1 MKATLLLLPL
11 AALLAACTPVSSPSA
26 STTGGASAQTGDKLQ
41 IVYIAKSSG
50 NPYFTDVD
58 KGFEKAAKDLDF
70 EFTTQAPASADATSQ
85 LPIIKDQIQRGVDV
99 IAISSNSED
108 ALNEVLDEAREKGI
122 IVICVDSD
130 LTGNESHRDA
140 AVFPVDASTV
150 GPSQIELMGEL
161 MGYEGEF
168 AILSATTDAPNQNAW
183 IAGMKETLKDPKY
196 SKMKLVATV
205 YGDDESQ
212 KSSTETEALLT
223 KFPNLKGILS
233 PTSVGLAAAAQVLE
247 NAGVYPGGSKA
258 KNGGIHLTGLSTPN
272 QLRNAVE
279 AGVVK
284 KFQLWSPVDMGYLAA
299 QLGVKASKDKI
310 KLEPGSEVE
319 IPGRDAV
326 KVGDKG
332 VVSAGQLVTFSKE
345 NIADYD
351 F

>member
-26 STTGGASAQTGDKLQ
+26 STTGGAGAQTGDKLQ
-41 IVYIAKSSG
+41 IVYIAKSTG
-50 NPYFTDVD
+50 NPYFSDVD
-58 KGFEKAAKDLDF
+58 KGFEKAAKELDF
-70 EFTTQAPASADATSQ
+70 EFTSQAPATADATSQ
-85 LPIIKDQIQRGVDV
+85 LSIIKDQIQRGVDV
-99 IAISSNSED
+99 IAITPNSPN
-108 ALNEVLDEAREKGI
+108 ALNEALDEAKAKGI
-122 IVICVDSD
+122 TVICVDAD
-130 LTGNESHRDA
+130 LTDNESHRDA
-140 AVFPVDASTV
+140 AVLPVDFATV
-150 GPSQIELMGEL
+150 GPSQIELLGEL

-212 KSSTETEALLT
+212 KSSTETEALLA

-233 PTSVGLAAAAQVLE
+233 PTSVGLAAAAQVIE
-247 NAGVYPGGSKA
+247 NAGVYPGGAKA
-258 KNGGIHLTGLSTPN
+258 KNGGLHLTGLSTPN
-272 QLRNAVE
+272 QLKNALSTGAV
-279 AGVVK
+279 A
-284 KFQLWSPVDMGYLAA
+284 KFQLWSPADMGYLAA
-299 QLGVKASKDKI
+299 QLGVKASKDKVKI
-310 KLEPGSEVE
+310 ESGTDVE

-332 VVSAGQLVTFSKE
+332 VVFTGPLVTFSKE